1 MIESNLKHYAA
12 LWFCL
17 LVVLMPR
24 AGRAASAVSGE
35 FEQANKLYEQGKF
48 REAVAAY
55 QQLIDRGVQSPAIYF
70 NLGNG
75 WYKAGQNGR
84 AVAAYLQAERLAP
97 RDPSIRFNLD
107 FIRRRISVT
116 GAAVPFWQRWLRR
129 LSVNEWAI
137 AAAAAVWIWMLLLA
151 AREIRR
157 SWQPMLRGYTLWS
170 GVLAAILIL
179 ALAAAVYDRNQ
190 AKTAV
195 VVVPEATVRYGP
207 LEESQTFYKLPDGSE
222 VRILDEKINSKED
235 AWVQIE
241 DAHGRPGWVKRDQ
254 VLPVFSG
261 LSAPKSA

>member
-1 MIESNLKHYAA
+1 MIESNLKRYTA
-12 LWFCL
+12 LWLCL

-24 AGRAASAVSGE
+24 VGRTASAVSGE

-116 GAAVPFWQRWLRR
+116 
-129 LSVNEWAI
+129 
-137 AAAAAVWIWMLLLA
+137 
-151 AREIRR
+151 
-157 SWQPMLRGYTLWS
+157 
-170 GVLAAILIL
+170 
-179 ALAAAVYDRNQ
+179 
-190 AKTAV
+190 
-195 VVVPEATVRYGP
+195 
-207 LEESQTFYKLPDGSE
+207 
-222 VRILDEKINSKED
+222 
-235 AWVQIE
+235 
-241 DAHGRPGWVKRDQ
+241 
-254 VLPVFSG
+254 
-261 LSAPKSA
+261 